1 MNKFTSPIIKEKR
14 IDLMG
19 THISIKTYGDY
30 DESILE
36 DCVDLLYH
44 YNSIFSMYDK
54 DAELYKF
61 NANKSSEFIKV
72 SDDLFYLISQGIK
85 HSLPEDSRLN
95 ICISP
100 LVKLWNI
107 GFPGASIPDKE
118 DIQTVLEYTNPSLIV
133 LDKENKG
140 IKKENKNVEIDLG
153 ALAKGY
159 TADKLI
165 EFLEKSGVKSAM
177 VNLGG
182 NIKVSG
188 LALHNPDLYFHIGL
202 QNPKEKRGQHLLK
215 LLLNDKSIVT
225 SGIYERKL
233 ETNEKIYHHIL
244 DPKTGYPIESD
255 MASISVISDTSLDGE
270 IWTSRLFGKTFEE
283 IEKTS
288 KIENIDIIVI
298 YKDNTIKYT
307 NGVKKYLR
315 RKEYYD

>member
-1 MNKFTSPIIKEKR
+1 MNKFTSPTIKEKR
-14 IDLMG
+14 IDLMV
-19 THISIKTYGDY
+19 THMSIKTDGDY

-36 DCVDLLYH
+36 DCGDLLYH
-44 YNSIFSMYDK
+44 YTSIFSMYDK

-61 NANKSSEFIKV
+61 HANKSSEFIKV

-202 QNPKEKRGQHLLK
+202 QDPKEKRGHHLLK

-233 ETNEKIYHHIL
+233 ETDEKIYHHIL

-270 IWTSRLFGKTFEE
+270 IWTSRLFGKNFEE

-298 YKDNTIKYT
+298 YKDNKIKYT
-307 NGVKKYLR
+307 KGVKKYLR

>member
-1 MNKFTSPIIKEKR
+1 MNKFISPIIKEKR

-19 THISIKTYGDY
+19 THISIKIYGDY
-30 DESILE
+30 SEKILE
-36 DCVDLLYH
+36 KCVDLLYH

-54 DAELYKF
+54 NAELYKF
-61 NANKSSEFIKV
+61 NANKSLEYISV
-72 SDDLFYLISQGIK
+72 SDDLFYLINQGIK
-85 HSLPEDSRLN
+85 HSLPKDSMLN

-107 GFPGASIPDKE
+107 GFADASVPSQEEIDSTL
-118 DIQTVLEYTNPSLIV
+118 DYTKPQLIV
-133 LDKENKG
+133 LDHENKK
-140 IKKENKNVEIDLG
+140 IKKLNKDLQIDLG

-159 TADKLI
+159 IADKLI
-165 EFLEKSGVKSAM
+165 DFLEQSGVKSAI

-182 NIKVSG
+182 NIKVLG
-188 LALHNPDLYFHIGL
+188 LAFHNPDLYFHIGL
-202 QNPKEKRGQHLLK
+202 QDPKEKRGNHLLK

-233 ETNEKIYHHIL
+233 EADEKIYHHIL

-255 MASISVISDTSLDGE
+255 MASMSVISDTSLDGE
-270 IWTSRLFGKTFEE
+270 IWTSRLFGKNFEY

-307 NGVKKYLR
+307 QGVKKYLI
-315 RKEYYD
+315 RKEYHD

>member
-1 MNKFTSPIIKEKR
+1 MNKFISTKIKEKR

-19 THISIKTYGDY
+19 THITIKIYGDY
-30 DESILE
+30 SEKILGE
-36 DCVDLLYH
+36 CVDLLYY

-54 DAELYKF
+54 KAELYKF
-61 NANKSSEFIKV
+61 NANKSLEYISV
-72 SDDLFYLISQGIK
+72 SDDLFYLIDQGIK
-85 HSLPEDSRLN
+85 HSLPKDSMLN

-107 GFPGASIPDKE
+107 GFADASVPRQE
-118 DIQTVLEYTNPSLIV
+118 DIKSVLEHTDPGLIV
-133 LDKENKG
+133 LDKNNKR
-140 IKKENKNVEIDLG
+140 IKKLNDKVEIDLG

-159 TADKLI
+159 IADKLI
-165 EFLEKSGVKSAM
+165 DFLEKSGIKSAI

-182 NIKVSG
+182 NIKVLG

-202 QNPKEKRGQHLLK
+202 QDPKEKRGQHLLK

-233 ETNEKIYHHIL
+233 ETDEKIYHHIL

-255 MASISVISDTSLDGE
+255 MASISIISDTSLEGE

-315 RKEYYD
+315 RKESHD